1 MRCRGGGTWWEA
13 VGYGGMW
20 VGGSGT
26 WWDVV
31 GGRKM
36 GDVAMRSVNK
46 QCLFSV
52 PKLPRPGVY
61 EGYISYTY
69 QSLCGLVVYC
79 ALFC

>member
-1 MRCRGGGTWWEA
+1 MRC
-13 VGYGGMW
+13 
-20 VGGSGT
+20 GGSGT

-36 GDVAMRSVNK
+36 GDVATRSVNK

-52 PKLPRPGVY
+52 LKLPRPGVN
-61 EGYISYTY
+61 EGYISYRY

>member
-1 MRCRGGGTWWEA
+1 M
-13 VGYGGMW
+13 

-26 WWDVV
+26 WWDVGGRQWDVV

-36 GDVAMRSVNK
+36 GDVATRSVNK

-52 PKLPRPGVY
+52 PKLLRPGVY
-61 EGYISYTY
+61 EGYISYRY